1 MTKKFCKHCG
11 NAMSKAGAKFCTTC
25 GATVDGAEIGDLSS
39 QETRGLPG
47 EQKDQTAFATE
58 VIPAIAPPSKDQTAF
73 ATEVIPAITPPSKDQ
88 TAFATEV
95 IPAITPP
102 SYETEEMP
110 RTVITA
116 QVEGKATEVIEA
128 APTTVKQSQ
137 KKQTKSA
144 KKNQPSAQQPA
155 GQPGGRKKLALAA
168 AIGVAAGLA
177 LVAAAFFI
185 VNSRSGPE
193 VQAGT
198 QTIDKVEPST
208 SAQPIPPQANQQ
220 ASQQASQQLNQ
231 PSGAGANN
239 QAQSQTRPQTG
250 SSIGEVKSPAV
261 SNNESASNPQQQAAA
276 KPTPTP
282 PQEKQAAAGT
292 SAAEHKAQGIS
303 YLSSGRYQE
312 ALQEF
317 EYIKKLD
324 PGDKDVYYLF
334 GSTYL
339 KMNQLERAL
348 EAYRQCTS
356 GPYVSPS
363 QYQVKVLEKKIG
375 KVNAKCATIRSVWP
389 VFRLTPA
396 NPRPPSGF
404 SSV

>member
-1 MTKKFCKHCG
+1 MTKKFCKQCG
-11 NAMSKAGAKFCTTC
+11 NALSKAGAKFCTTC
-25 GATVDGAEIGDLSS
+25 GATVDNAGIGDVSD

-47 EQKDQTAFATE
+47 EQ
-58 VIPAIAPPSKDQTAF
+58 I
-73 ATEVIPAITPPSKDQ
+73 DQ

-110 RTVITA
+110 RMIITA
-116 QVEGKATEVIEA
+116 RVEERATEVIEA
-128 APTTVKQSQ
+128 IAPTTAAKSS
-137 KKQTKSA
+137 KKQTEPAQEK
-144 KKNQPSAQQPA
+144 QPSAQQP
-155 GQPGGRKKLALAA
+155 GGNPGGRKKLALAA
-168 AIGVAAGLA
+168 AIGVVAGVA
-177 LVAAAFFI
+177 LVAAAFLI
-185 VNSRSGPE
+185 VNSRRGSDAQ
-193 VQAGT
+193 VGT
-198 QTIDKVEPST
+198 QTVDKVEPST
-208 SAQPIPPQANQQ
+208 SPQPVAPQANQQ
-220 ASQQASQQLNQ
+220 ASPQLSP
-231 PSGAGANN
+231 PSGVDANN
-239 QAQSQTRPQTG
+239 QAQSQIRPQPG

-261 SNNESASNPQQQAAA
+261 RNDVPASTPQRQAAA

-282 PQEKQAAAGT
+282 PQEKQAAGP
-292 SAAEHKAQGIS
+292 SAAEHKAQGIN

-317 EYIKKLD
+317 EYVKKLD

-363 QYQVKVLEKKIG
+363 QFQVKNLEKKVG
-375 KVNAKCATIRSVWP
+375 KVNAK
-389 VFRLTPA
+389 
-396 NPRPPSGF
+396 
-404 SSV
+404 

>member
-1 MTKKFCKHCG
+1 MTKKFCKQCG
-11 NAMSKAGAKFCTTC
+11 NALSKAGAKFCTTC
-25 GATVDGAEIGDLSS
+25 GATVDNAGIGDVSD

-47 EQKDQTAFATE
+47 EQ
-58 VIPAIAPPSKDQTAF
+58 I
-73 ATEVIPAITPPSKDQ
+73 DQ

-110 RTVITA
+110 RMIITA
-116 QVEGKATEVIEA
+116 RVEERATEVIEA
-128 APTTVKQSQ
+128 IAPTTAAKSS
-137 KKQTKSA
+137 KKQTEPAQEK
-144 KKNQPSAQQPA
+144 QPSAQQP
-155 GQPGGRKKLALAA
+155 GGNPGGRKKLALAA
-168 AIGVAAGLA
+168 VIGVAAGLA

-185 VNSRSGPE
+185 VNSRRGTE
-193 VQAGT
+193 AQAGA
-198 QTIDKVEPST
+198 QPVDKVEPST
-208 SAQPIPPQANQQ
+208 SPQPVAPQANQQ
-220 ASQQASQQLNQ
+220 ASPQLSP
-231 PSGAGANN
+231 PSGVDANN
-239 QAQSQTRPQTG
+239 QAQSQIRPQPG

-261 SNNESASNPQQQAAA
+261 RNDVPASTPQRQAAA

-282 PQEKQAAAGT
+282 PQEKQAAGP
-292 SAAEHKAQGIS
+292 SAAEHKAQGIN

-317 EYIKKLD
+317 EYVKKLD

-363 QYQVKVLEKKIG
+363 QFQVKNLEKKVG
-375 KVNAKCATIRSVWP
+375 KVNAK
-389 VFRLTPA
+389 
-396 NPRPPSGF
+396 
-404 SSV
+404 